1 MPTVPKTRERRATIR
16 PLRDGGFVLTRGQ
29 EVYVASQDD
38 LVEAIVLAGV
48 IDLVFEYVKRRRLL
62 IA

>member
-1 MPTVPKTRERRATIR
+1 V
-16 PLRDGGFVLTRGQ
+16 TRGQ
-29 EVYVASQDD
+29 ELYVASQDE

-62 IA
+62 VA